1 MIKSMTGF
9 GKAECV
15 CQSQKLSIEIKSL
28 NSKYFDVNIRL
39 PNGFR
44 DKEVDIRN
52 VISAKLQRGKVDF
65 NLTVDD
71 KGDISNYTINKE
83 LAIKYFNE
91 LKQLSETFESQEF
104 SDYLPVI
111 MRLPDVLVTDKREI
125 DDKEWLNLLN
135 AIKAALEKV
144 DEFRSG
150 EGQSLLKDLE
160 YRTNKI
166 IELLGD
172 VLPFENQRI
181 KTLKDKIKKD
191 LFEMVDQEDVDLNR
205 FEQELVYY
213 IDKLDITEEK
223 VRLKE
228 HCKYFLETLHGK
240 ESQGK
245 KLGFI
250 AQEMGREIN
259 TLGSKANDSSIQK
272 VVVQM
277 KDELEKIK
285 EQLFNIV

>member
-28 NSKYFDVNIRL
+28 NSKYFDVNVRV

-44 DKEVDIRN
+44 DKELEIRN
-52 VISAKLQRGKVDF
+52 LISARLQRGKVDF

-71 KGDISNYTINKE
+71 KGDISNYTVNKD
-83 LAIKYFNE
+83 LAKKYFDE
-91 LKQLSETFESQEF
+91 LKILSGTIGYKEF
-104 SDYLPVI
+104 TDYLPVI

-125 DDKEWLNLLN
+125 DEKEWLNLVT
-135 AIKAALEKV
+135 AIETALEKV
-144 DEFRSG
+144 NEFRSG
-150 EGQSLLKDLE
+150 EGQSLLSDLK
-160 YRTNKI
+160 YRSNKI
-166 IELLGD
+166 VELLD
-172 VLPFENQRI
+172 EVTPFEKQRI
-181 KTLKDKIKKD
+181 HTLKAKIKRD
-191 LFEMVDQEDVDLNR
+191 LFEMVDREEVDMNR

-228 HCKYFLETLHGK
+228 HCKYFLETLHGP

-259 TLGSKANDSSIQK
+259 TLGSKANDSNIQK

>member
-15 CQSQKLSIEIKSL
+15 CQNQKLSIEIKSL
-28 NSKYFDVNIRL
+28 NSKFFDVNLRI

-44 DKEVDIRN
+44 DRELDIRN
-52 VISAKLQRGKVDF
+52 MVSAILQRGKVDV
-65 NLTVDD
+65 NISIDD
-71 KGDISNYTINKE
+71 KGDVGNYSINKE
-83 LAIKYFNE
+83 LAKKYFEEMKE
-91 LKQLSETFESQEF
+91 LSVSFENQDF
-104 SDYLPVI
+104 KDYLPVI
-111 MRLPDVLVTDKREI
+111 MRLPDVMITDKREI
-125 DDKEWLNLLN
+125 DEEEWKKLSQS
-135 AIKAALEKV
+135 IQQALTKL
-144 DEFRSG
+144 DEYRRG
-150 EGQSLLKDLE
+150 EGESLKKDLE
-160 YRTNKI
+160 YRNEKI
-166 IELLGD
+166 IKLLD
-172 VLPFENQRI
+172 EVTPFEKQRVNS
-181 KTLKDKIKKD
+181 LKDKIKKD
-191 LFEMVDQEDVDLNR
+191 LFEVVDGEDMDKNR

-228 HCKYFLETLHGK
+228 HCKYFLETLRGK

-250 AQEMGREIN
+250 SQEMGREIN

-272 VVVQM
+272 IVVQM